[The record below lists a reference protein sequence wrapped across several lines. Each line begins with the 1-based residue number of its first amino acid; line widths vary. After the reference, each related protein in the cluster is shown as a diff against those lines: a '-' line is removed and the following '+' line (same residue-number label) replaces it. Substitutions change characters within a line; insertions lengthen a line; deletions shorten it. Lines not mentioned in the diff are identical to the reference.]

1 MKTGI
6 GHYHTARQAH
16 RSTPHLALCMFAE
29 EARMRPAQL
38 TNCTHQA
45 LARRAA
51 KNDNGLGRWALQ
63 GCSHRRWKPA
73 GAKSR
78 RALRKHCRATLSHKQ
93 DCNDTEAAPLAR
105 TMRCCNMATF
115 ICCWAPSRTPRVSQ
129 RSACKPNKHVRTNP
143 WRAALQTFPCMSQW
157 CCHCTAR
164 GWGTGHSM
172 KTPQMTPCALR
183 CTNQFGNAL
192 CCPAELKTRQH
203 PRRGARQ
210 KLNRQG
216 GRTQP
221 RCVKTAAAW
230 ETSPLRL
237 EPAKA
242 NESGR

>member
-1 MKTGI
+1 
-6 GHYHTARQAH
+6 
-16 RSTPHLALCMFAE
+16 
-29 EARMRPAQL
+29 MRPAQL

-78 RALRKHCRATLSHKQ
+78 RTLRKHCRATLSHKQ

-115 ICCWAPSRTPRVSQ
+115 FCCWAPSRTPRVSQ

-143 WRAALQTFPCMSQW
+143 WRAALQTFPCISQW

>member
-6 GHYHTARQAH
+6 GYYHTARQAH

-63 GCSHRRWKPA
+63 ECSHRRWKPA

-78 RALRKHCRATLSHKQ
+78 RTLRKHCRATLSHKQ

-143 WRAALQTFPCMSQW
+143 WRAALQTFPCHLQCDGSAPAPT
-157 CCHCTAR
+157 HPDSPSA
-164 GWGTGHSM
+164 
-172 KTPQMTPCALR
+172 ALR
-183 CTNQFGNAL
+183 CACHSTAAKTCHGTTPGRQRVSTMAMPVSCASAHG
-192 CCPAELKTRQH
+192 PSTRQT
-203 PRRGARQ
+203 PASACGASGN
-210 KLNRQG
+210 KQG
-216 GRTQP
+216 
-221 RCVKTAAAW
+221 TASLTA
-230 ETSPLRL
+230 ENTRH
-237 EPAKA
+237 
-242 NESGR
+242 